1 MIKNVV
7 FLLILLL
14 FSCCSLK
21 TERKVSEEI
30 TMARNDVD
38 IKMVVLHHV
47 NLIGIFT
54 IVDVSCEEF
63 ERVFCDSM
71 KKDTIVEPNEISLL
85 ETYIDN
91 LKRIDSL
98 SINSMDTRC
107 KLYLISPS
115 DTTEYCV
122 DSGVVYSDG
131 VYYEIS
137 NELYDYIEKL
147 GK

>member
-47 NLIGIFT
+47 NLVGIFT

-91 LKRIDSL
+91 LKKNRFFIYKL
-98 SINSMDTRC
+98 NGYSMQT
-107 KLYLISPS
+107 LFYIPFG
-115 DTTEYCV
+115 YN
-122 DSGVVYSDG
+122 GVLCG
-131 VYYEIS
+131 
-137 NELYDYIEKL
+137 
-147 GK
+147 

>member
-1 MIKNVV
+1 MWYFCLFCYF
-7 FLLILLL
+7 FLVA
-14 FSCCSLK
+14 SLK

-85 ETYIDN
+85 ETYI
-91 LKRIDSL
+91 
-98 SINSMDTRC
+98 
-107 KLYLISPS
+107 
-115 DTTEYCV
+115 E
-122 DSGVVYSDG
+122 
-131 VYYEIS
+131 
-137 NELYDYIEKL
+137 
-147 GK
+147 